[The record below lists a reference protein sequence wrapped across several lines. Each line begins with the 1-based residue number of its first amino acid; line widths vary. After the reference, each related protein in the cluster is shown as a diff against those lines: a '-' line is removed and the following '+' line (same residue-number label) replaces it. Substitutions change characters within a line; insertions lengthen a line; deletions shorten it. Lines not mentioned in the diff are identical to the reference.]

1 MEDTGFAAVDT
12 VGGAADAVGKLHAY
26 RIDYG
31 FDFEVEHTA
40 GYYAL
45 ATAEASKDDVD

>member
-1 MEDTGFAAVDT
+1 MEDTGFVVVDT
-12 VGGAADAVGKLHAY
+12 VGGVVDALGKLHAY

-31 FDFEVEHTA
+31 FEFEVEHTA

-45 ATAEASKDDVD
+45 ATEASKDDVD